1 LNTTLLTRYLRTTE
15 EGRKVLENLIE
26 QPIYGIDEFGNE
38 IVDGAEFFVDKL
50 GLSIDDIVRY
60 WGEGLIDLQDADK
73 QRINQILADRE
84 AAARLLDE
92 TWKKATGTTRD
103 SIADSIIQG
112 FRDGKSSMQ
121 DFADTFEDLM
131 KAAVLNSIKTQ
142 LLQGPILDFM
152 KEFAGMAEDGL
163 TESEVEKAR
172 GFFNDMFAKSKQ
184 IYDSITEIAGVDF
197 FSETSKPEGLSGAI
211 KGITEETAGLIAGQF
226 FAFRELQ
233 QRVYEEI
240 ALKHTGILKQTMEYA
255 GQSLE
260 TQNNHYQTAMQQLD
274 VMNQSV
280 THLAAI
286 EKNTVDIA
294 KLNSIDDRLRDM
306 NTYLKQIL

>member
-1 LNTTLLTRYLRTTE
+1 MYAAAA
-15 EGRKVLENLIE
+15 
-26 QPIYGIDEFGNE
+26 
-38 IVDGAEFFVDKL
+38 DGLDPA
-50 GLSIDDIVRY
+50 
-60 WGEGLIDLQDADK
+60 
-73 QRINQILADRE
+73 E
-84 AAARLLDE
+84 AAEGERL
-92 TWKKATGTTRD
+92 
-103 SIADSIIQG
+103 
-112 FRDGKSSMQ
+112 FRDAIEAGTKFY
-121 DFADTFEDLM
+121 DGI
-131 KAAVLNSIKTQ
+131 KGVLDKYNLSGSESVTQ
-142 LLQGPILDFM
+142 N
-152 KEFAGMAEDGL
+152 GL
-163 TESEVEKAR
+163 T
-172 GFFNDMFAKSKQ
+172 
-184 IYDSITEIAGVDF
+184 
-197 FSETSKPEGLSGAI
+197 GAI